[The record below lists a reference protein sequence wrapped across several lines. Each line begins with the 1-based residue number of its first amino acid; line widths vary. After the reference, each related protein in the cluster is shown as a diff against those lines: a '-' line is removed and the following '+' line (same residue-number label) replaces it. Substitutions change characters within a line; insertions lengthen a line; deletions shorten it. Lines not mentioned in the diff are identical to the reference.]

1 MAKPSMQI
9 RRAKGI
15 GKEIVHNRAELL
27 VCKKKYNLSEE
38 VQIEVRKN
46 YKNYDSFLQLA
57 KDVFQDQTL
66 DEHSEEFQSVK
77 NFIARLHKNIEVYNF
92 TDEQI
97 TFIADNGETM
107 RPIELARAIFAD
119 VEGHLLHECK
129 HICQLLDALDI
140 QHEDKKAVSGPL
152 GSYKPP
158 PTVHKALALINRADP
173 QANYSIAGLDS
184 EKRRCID
191 AVLRNLSS
199 SRFIAM
205 CSAIRRETLRDVF
218 EIELV
223 KSTYDKPDLIP
234 EEVNSYINLA
244 HEYVMSIS
252 LTEEMAMLKDAM
264 EESLGHEDGPKL
276 SKSIADATTA
286 KIREYDDCQKRM
298 MKLHEDLAGKR
309 AKRLELSGSIKESLA
324 KWIEMAKL
332 EEGRVYMTKLAQI
345 RNEKLETEAHRIE
358 DLAELVA
365 EIRGI
370 SISEILKY

>member
-1 MAKPSMQI
+1 MAKAPQI
-9 RRAKGI
+9 KRAKGV
-15 GKEIVHNRAELL
+15 ERDIVYNRADLL
-27 VCKKKYNLSEE
+27 VCKKKFNLNED

-46 YKNYDSFLQLA
+46 YKNYDSTLQLT
-57 KDVFQDQTL
+57 KDVFQDQLL
-66 DEHSEEFQSVK
+66 DEHSPEFKSIKEFV
-77 NFIARLHKNIEVYNF
+77 ARLYKGVEMHNF
-92 TDEQI
+92 TEDQI
-97 TFIADNGETM
+97 NFIADNGEGM
-107 RPIELARAIFAD
+107 RPIEIARIIFPD

-129 HICQLLDALDI
+129 YICNLLEALGI
-140 QHEDKKAVSGPL
+140 QHEDKKIHGGPL
-152 GSYKPP
+152 GNYKPP

-173 QANYSIAGLDS
+173 QANYFISGLDS

-191 AVLRNLSS
+191 AVIRNLGS

-223 KSTYDKPDLIP
+223 KSTYDKPDLTP

-244 HEYVMSIS
+244 HEYVLSIS

-264 EESLGHEDGPKL
+264 EESLGHEDGPRL
-276 SKSIADATTA
+276 SKSIADATSA

-309 AKRLELSGSIKESLA
+309 SDRLKLSGAIKESLA
-324 KWIEMAKL
+324 KWIELAKL
-332 EEGRVYMTKLAQI
+332 EEGRAYMVRLAKI
-345 RNEKLETEAHRIE
+345 RNEKLEKEAHRIE

-365 EIRGI
+365 EIRGVN
-370 SISEILKY
+370 ISEIINF